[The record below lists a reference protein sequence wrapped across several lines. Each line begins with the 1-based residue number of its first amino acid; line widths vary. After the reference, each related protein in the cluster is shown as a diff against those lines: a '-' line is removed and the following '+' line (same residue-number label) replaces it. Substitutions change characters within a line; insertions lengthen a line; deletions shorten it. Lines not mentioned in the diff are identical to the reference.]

1 MKCVGRETVETSGSL
16 NDFPRKWFAHMKKL
30 DLAPKTLCQTQVAAP
45 TGSRPCAPTS
55 RCRTPGGSAT
65 RPITVIR
72 PQRGPSSTRPSTPWA
87 VCTRSTSTALAARPR
102 YALEGGRRGERE
114 RPARTQATTNTFLP
128 DFFFFFTQYTS
139 CSFSVSLKLDLFMQ
153 MSFCRASIKLNIVH
167 LWSPLTCLTDCWDL
181 PKHRSEYFGGDV
193 WGGLETRLHET
204 PCRGGLCRELPH
216 NSQRNKGA
224 VTLPSVDCR
233 TSTDHRDDWILRW
246 WITAHT
252 DLCYL

>member
-1 MKCVGRETVETSGSL
+1 MICAHEKTGLGSKDTLSNTGGRTYGIPSVRTDLPLPNPRRVSDKTNYGDSSSAWALLHPSIYTLSGVHEEHF
-16 NDFPRKWFAHMKKL
+16 NCPRSKAEVRTRRRAQRW
-30 DLAPKTLCQTQVAAP
+30 TRT
-45 TGSRPCAPTS
+45 TGSDT
-55 RCRTPGGSAT
+55 GNNKH
-65 RPITVIR
+65 V
-72 PQRGPSSTRPSTPWA
+72 SSWR
-87 VCTRSTSTALAARPR
+87 
-102 YALEGGRRGERE
+102 
-114 RPARTQATTNTFLP
+114 
-128 DFFFFFTQYTS
+128 FFFFTQYTS

-153 MSFCRASIKLNIVH
+153 MSFCRAFIKLNIVH